1 ATLAEALGH
10 WRGKGMRSLLS
21 SSPSPQDGPQ
31 LHHLHRNH
39 RRPVELSPSRQTF
52 SDRMMEDSIAAAE
65 EIISKW
71 GPEVEASL
79 FSGNG
84 RAEADRFLRAASDL
98 HRSMLFFTSPSA
110 NSAASPATRSA
121 VLFRAQSLL
130 SAAMRRL
137 ERELHLLLSYHCRLL
152 DSHCSSS
159 PETSTIEDAA
169 ESITEMESALDV
181 VMRDLRAVAEAMISA
196 GYTKECVRVYKTVS
210 KSFIDK
216 SIRRLGF
223 ERLTQS
229 QVQKLDGS
237 ALESRIRAWLAA
249 APIAFR
255 ILFSRERLLC
265 DRIFAGSD
273 AVRESCFA
281 DVARDAAAALLAFPE
296 SAARSKRSP
305 EKLFRILDLYD
316 TLVVLWPDIESL
328 FIFESTAAVRSQAV
342 VSLLRLAEVA
352 RSTLADFE
360 AAIERDASRSPVP
373 GGDVH
378 PLTRYVMNYLVFLA
392 DYELALDDIFADFPL
407 QTPSPLLD
415 SFFEAAAVATSPTS
429 SHSSPSSAST
439 TISFEGSPW
448 SSSSSAAA
456 RSISDRIAWLV
467 LVLICK
473 LDSKAELYREA
484 ALSYLFLANNIQY
497 ILRKVKESGLAPHL
511 GDEWVARHGAKARHY
526 AASYAQL
533 AWAKVAAA
541 IPADVSGM
549 EAEERMRGFNAALEA
564 ECRGQA
570 GWVVVSDGGLREEV
584 REAVAEMVV
593 PAYRV
598 FYERCRPMLRDSG
611 AGSTAVVRFSPEDVS
626 NHLNGIFSGSTGSGS
641 SRNRVSGSS
650 KDSNRSQ

>member
-1 ATLAEALGH
+1 
-10 WRGKGMRSLLS
+10 MRSLLS

-65 EIISKW
+65 EVISKW
-71 GPEVEASL
+71 GPEVEAPL

-84 RAEADRFLRAASDL
+84 RAEADRFLRVASDL

-137 ERELHLLLSYHCRLL
+137 ERELHLLLSDHCRLL

-159 PETSTIEDAA
+159 SDASTIEDAA

-316 TLVVLWPDIESL
+316 TLVELWPDIESL

-473 LDSKAELYREA
+473 LDGKAELYREA

-497 ILRKVKESGLAPHL
+497 ILRKVKESGLGPHL

-526 AASYAQL
+526 AASYVQL

-549 EAEERMRGFNAALEA
+549 EAEERMRGINAALEA

>member
-10 WRGKGMRSLLS
+10 RRGKGMRSLLS

-31 LHHLHRNH
+31 LHHLDRNH

-65 EIISKW
+65 EVISKW

-79 FSGNG
+79 FCGNG

-137 ERELHLLLSYHCRLL
+137 ERELHLLLSDHCHLL

-159 PETSTIEDAA
+159 SDASTIEDAA
-169 ESITEMESALDV
+169 KSITEMESALDV

-196 GYTKECVRVYKTVS
+196 GYTRECVRVYKTVR

-216 SIRRLGF
+216 SIRQLGF
-223 ERLTQS
+223 QRLTQS

-273 AVRESCFA
+273 AIRESCFA
-281 DVARDAAAALLAFPE
+281 GVARDAAAALLAFPE

-316 TLVVLWPDIESL
+316 TLVEFWPDIESL

-392 DYELALDDIFADFPL
+392 DYELALVDIFADSPL
-407 QTPSPLLD
+407 QTPSPLPD

-439 TISFEGSPW
+439 TTSFEGSPW

-456 RSISDRIAWLV
+456 GSVSVRIAWLV

-473 LDSKAELYREA
+473 LESKAELYREA

-497 ILRKVKESGLAPHL
+497 ILRKVNESALRPLL
-511 GDEWVARHGAKARHY
+511 GDEWVAQHEAKARHY
-526 AASYAQL
+526 AASYARL
-533 AWAKVAAA
+533 AWVKVAAA

-549 EAEERMRGFNAALEA
+549 EADERMCGFNAALEA

-584 REAVAEMVV
+584 RKRWRRWWFRRTECST
-593 PAYRV
+593 R
-598 FYERCRPMLRDSG
+598 G
-611 AGSTAVVRFSPEDVS
+611 A
-626 NHLNGIFSGSTGSGS
+626 
-641 SRNRVSGSS
+641 
-650 KDSNRSQ
+650 